1 MFKNITNNINWH
13 MDAIFKPSKDRKVKN
28 QIISAN
34 NSVPRR
40 GRGLL
45 DTIRGSQSSQNAR
58 ITRIPANSFLAA
70 QRGRPQIG
78 QNNQMLQSGSN
89 TIRNVIKND
98 VFTELVYNQIIFFF
112 VFAY

>member
-1 MFKNITNNINWH
+1 MSKNISDNTNRH
-13 MDAIFKPSKDRKVKN
+13 MDVISLPTTYTKVKN
-28 QIISAN
+28 ESISAN
-34 NSVPRR
+34 KSAPRR
-40 GRGLL
+40 GRGLF

-98 VFTELVYNQIIFFF
+98 VFIT
-112 VFAY
+112 